1 MNNNLLNIEQI
12 LKILPHRYPFLLIDK
27 VINIDFNNSIEAQK
41 NITINEPFFVGHF
54 PDKPIMPGVIA
65 LEVMAQASAILAF
78 ESRKTRKSEDEIV
91 YFLGIDNARF
101 RKPII
106 PGDILQIISKVN
118 RVIKGIWKFNCQIFV
133 SGNIAVEANLMCTM
147 SKKNDS

>member
-1 MNNNLLNIEQI
+1 MTNRLKIEEI
-12 LKILPHRYPFLLIDK
+12 FKILPHRYPFLLIDK
-27 VINIDFNNSIEAQK
+27 VININYNNSIEAQK
-41 NITINEPFFVGHF
+41 NITINEPYFVGHF
-54 PDKPIMPGVIA
+54 PEKPIMPGVIA

-78 ESRKTRKSEDEIV
+78 ESRNTRTGDDEIV

-106 PGDILQIISKVN
+106 PGDILQIISNVN
-118 RVIKGIWKFNCQIFV
+118 RVIKGIWKFKCEIFV
-133 SGNIAVEANLMCTM
+133 AGKIAVEANLMCTM

>member
-1 MNNNLLNIEQI
+1 MNKNTLKIDQI

-27 VINIDFNNSIEAQK
+27 VINMDFNSYIEAQK

-54 PDKPIMPGVIA
+54 PEKPIMPGVIA

-78 ESRKTRKSEDEIV
+78 ESRNTRKREDEIV

-106 PGDILQIISKVN
+106 PGDVLQIISKVN
-118 RVIKGIWKFNCQIFV
+118 RVIKGIWKFKCEIFV
-133 SGNIAVEANLMCTM
+133 DGNIAVEANLMCTM
-147 SKKNDS
+147 SRKNDT

>member
-1 MNNNLLNIEQI
+1 MTNNLLKIDQI

-41 NITINEPFFVGHF
+41 NITINEPYFVGHF
-54 PDKPIMPGVIA
+54 PEKPIMPGVIA

-78 ESRKTRKSEDEIV
+78 ESSNSRQGEDEIV

-101 RKPII
+101 RRPII
-106 PGDILQIISKVN
+106 PGDVLKIISNVN
-118 RVIKGIWKFNCQIFV
+118 RVIKGIWKFKCEIFV
-133 SGNIAVEANLMCTM
+133 GDDIAVEANLMCTM
-147 SKKNDS
+147 SKKNDT